1 MKATAACALVLL
13 AICLFQGSV
22 EARPAKFEHSL
33 QGASRRLLKAID
45 VPWGLPASFN
55 QSRYRD
61 VAAVVG
67 DTVTIH
73 WNHTAG
79 GQFSLWK
86 IPSDTCPTNFSTTAS
101 GFAQLVSLHTA
112 ATVTLKMTE
121 PGVVVFA
128 SSGAGQCSAGVL
140 VNIVVSQGA
149 IIPVDIQEALNVTA
163 PVPAPTAAAKASG

>member
-1 MKATAACALVLL
+1 MKATAACALILL

-22 EARPAKFEHSL
+22 QARPAKFEQSV

-86 IPSDTCPTNFSTTAS
+86 IPSDTCPTNFSTTAT
-101 GFAQLVSLHTA
+101 GFAQLVTLHAA

-121 PGVVVFA
+121 AGVVVFT
-128 SSGAGQCSAGVL
+128 SSGPGQCSAGVL
-140 VNIVVSQGA
+140 VNIVVSSGSV
-149 IIPVDIQEALNVTA
+149 IPVDIQEALNVTA
-163 PVPAPTAAAKASG
+163 PTSAPTAAAKASG